1 MTIEYKKK
9 SVVLEGAV
17 SVEAAED
24 LLQWHQN
31 NPKGRIDLS
40 ACTHLHAA
48 VLQVLM
54 ASQMVV
60 SAWPHDEDLK
70 TWLTAA
76 LVRP

>member
-1 MTIEYKKK
+1 MAIEYKKK
-9 SVVLEGAV
+9 SVVLVGAV

-31 NPKGRIDLS
+31 NPKGRVDLT

-60 SAWPHDEDLK
+60 IAWPQDEDLK
-70 TWLTAA
+70 TWLTTT
-76 LVRP
+76 LL

>member
-1 MTIEYKKK
+1 MAIEYKKK
-9 SVVLEGAV
+9 CVVLAGAV

-31 NPKGRIDLS
+31 NPKCRVDLS

-54 ASQMVV
+54 ASRMAV
-60 SAWPHDEDLK
+60 SVWPQDEDLK